1 MKGNAKEFRL
11 EIPGPNEVSLKFD
24 RQTHGIYRRPEKNT
38 GAHNQ
43 SRVSPSSKEKVDM
56 DD

>member
-1 MKGNAKEFRL
+1 MKGNAKEFRI
-11 EIPGPNEVSLKFD
+11 EIPGPNEFSLKFD